1 MKKIFI
7 AVSLVVSCTIQA
19 ESFEPIQL
27 QKLNQAAAAINAL
40 YVDSVN
46 QEQLVEN
53 AVEGMLKELDPHST
67 YIPQK
72 EVQRANEV
80 IDGSFEGIG
89 IQFQMLNDT
98 LFVIQTISGCPAAKV
113 GVLPGDRILEVD
125 GTAIAGV
132 KKPNSDIMKL
142 LRGKRGTDV
151 VVKIKRAGVKT
162 TIDFVITRDKIPI
175 YSLDA
180 AYMIT
185 PTIGYVKLNSFSST
199 TMDEFHKAMKELSKK
214 GMQQLILDLQAN
226 GGGLLDAAIKLS
238 DEFLNNNK
246 MIVYT
251 KGLNQPQSTARATAS
266 GAFENT
272 DLVVLVDEYSASA
285 SEIVSGAL
293 QDWDRAII
301 LGRRTFGKGLVQRP
315 IPLLD
320 GSMMRLT
327 VARYYTPSGRNI
339 QKSYA
344 DGAEKYQKDLIERYN
359 HGELQHAD
367 SIVFPDSLRYQTL
380 RLGRAV
386 YGGGGIMPDIFIP
399 LDTRSE

>member
-1 MKKIFI
+1 
-7 AVSLVVSCTIQA
+7 
-19 ESFEPIQL
+19 
-27 QKLNQAAAAINAL
+27 
-40 YVDSVN
+40 
-46 QEQLVEN
+46 
-53 AVEGMLKELDPHST
+53 
-67 YIPQK
+67 
-72 EVQRANEV
+72 
-80 IDGSFEGIG
+80 
-89 IQFQMLNDT
+89 
-98 LFVIQTISGCPAAKV
+98 
-113 GVLPGDRILEVD
+113 
-125 GTAIAGV
+125 
-132 KKPNSDIMKL
+132 
-142 LRGKRGTDV
+142 
-151 VVKIKRAGVKT
+151 
-162 TIDFVITRDKIPI
+162 
-175 YSLDA
+175 
-180 AYMIT
+180 
-185 PTIGYVKLNSFSST
+185 
-199 TMDEFHKAMKELSKK
+199 
-214 GMQQLILDLQAN
+214 MQQRILDLQGN

-266 GAFENT
+266 GSFENT

-301 LGRRTFGKGLVQRP
+301 VGRRTFGKGLVQRP

-339 QKSYA
+339 QKPYA

-367 SIVFPDSLRYQTL
+367 SIAFPDSLRYQTL
-380 RLGRAV
+380 RLGRTV

-399 LDTRSE
+399 LDTTKFTTYHRNIVAKGAFNKTVVEFVEKNRAALIKKYSSFDAYQTNFEADEQLLNTLVENGTKAGVALNAAEFEISKPLMRLQLKALIARDVFTNADYFKVMNTDDATVQKAIEVLSDYKAAWTKLEKNTKR